1 MAKKILSYLLILL
14 VTAAAAW
21 GIFGGYIIQVLNPD
35 TVSRRQSL
43 GAVCLDSRGNIYCL
57 QNTGGRILLI
67 GVDDTGQRFLEKTLF
82 EEDEQERLV
91 MDLYAAETGSLLVA
105 SAAVD
110 PLTERISSI
119 AMDAFYANG
128 THAGRLFELFC
139 DQSAEQA
146 LTGGVRFSSVS
157 EADGEILFG
166 VFARGADGR
175 QVIELYTAAEGAFE
189 TARKVGEYPDIG
201 YTGFLALD
209 SSTAIAAAPG
219 RLALLSGDSAREITI
234 DDGLLPG
241 RFWRQGDGGAVFLDM
256 ASGDLYLADPVK
268 MTAYP
273 CARGETVVYEE
284 SGLRLRQF
292 DLVSVNPSLRIAGVV
307 RTPMGGEFYTG
318 GGSYMDYTGS
328 TGQRGFN
335 LQIFWVAAIA
345 LGVLLVAT
353 FLWDVYV
360 DFLKM
365 RVSIVF
371 KQTITIVLSMAA
383 MTGLLIQL
391 VFSQSLEQML
401 TWQYRERLLAAAQTA
416 EAGIRAGQGQ
426 TLWDELEKG
435 SVLHEGNGSAEVP
448 LRYDLLREMNG
459 SWRVELSSTHG
470 MEGVLLQYLPLR
482 DKQAAIA
489 AGVPEVA
496 ALAEGG
502 VVYVDTYEQL
512 GQRFY
517 LFARLPEGRLLS
529 VSSSAVGMQRTIDMF
544 LRDIALVLSV
554 GGAVMLL
561 VLLVVQWF
569 VVRGLRR
576 LKRGVDAVS
585 AGNYAVHTE
594 IFSGDEVEDLS
605 RAFNTMTGVIRR
617 QVASLAGVNK
627 TVLRFVPENLLRLI
641 GAQSLEQIDKTAFVK
656 ADMTTLLVRFI
667 FPDGTPQTADALF
680 SAINRVIE
688 RIAPLVSANGGTVYD
703 FRHDGFHAVFSG
715 EPADAVRCAIQ
726 IREAGSALNAA
737 DDCRVDIRA
746 AIVSGEVLLGII
758 GDEQR
763 MSPTAVSDAMDT
775 ARRMMDLCWDSSLYI
790 ICTGQVFERI
800 EGYRS
805 RFVGLADLGGRRER
819 LFDLYEGDPYSL
831 LKHKQSYSEVYR
843 RAVDAFYQ
851 QRYEPARALFMQI
864 LQASLEDGVSRN
876 YMYWADRYC
885 TQGCSDPVYRIF
897 EG

>member
-1 MAKKILSYLLILL
+1 M
-14 VTAAAAW
+14 
-21 GIFGGYIIQVLNPD
+21 
-35 TVSRRQSL
+35 
-43 GAVCLDSRGNIYCL
+43 
-57 QNTGGRILLI
+57 
-67 GVDDTGQRFLEKTLF
+67 
-82 EEDEQERLV
+82 
-91 MDLYAAETGSLLVA
+91 
-105 SAAVD
+105 
-110 PLTERISSI
+110 
-119 AMDAFYANG
+119 
-128 THAGRLFELFC
+128 
-139 DQSAEQA
+139 
-146 LTGGVRFSSVS
+146 
-157 EADGEILFG
+157 
-166 VFARGADGR
+166 
-175 QVIELYTAAEGAFE
+175 
-189 TARKVGEYPDIG
+189 
-201 YTGFLALD
+201 
-209 SSTAIAAAPG
+209 
-219 RLALLSGDSAREITI
+219 
-234 DDGLLPG
+234 
-241 RFWRQGDGGAVFLDM
+241 
-256 ASGDLYLADPVK
+256 
-268 MTAYP
+268 
-273 CARGETVVYEE
+273 
-284 SGLRLRQF
+284 
-292 DLVSVNPSLRIAGVV
+292 
-307 RTPMGGEFYTG
+307 
-318 GGSYMDYTGS
+318 
-328 TGQRGFN
+328 
-335 LQIFWVAAIA
+335 
-345 LGVLLVAT
+345 
-353 FLWDVYV
+353 
-360 DFLKM
+360 
-365 RVSIVF
+365 
-371 KQTITIVLSMAA
+371 
-383 MTGLLIQL
+383 
-391 VFSQSLEQML
+391 
-401 TWQYRERLLAAAQTA
+401 
-416 EAGIRAGQGQ
+416 
-426 TLWDELEKG
+426 
-435 SVLHEGNGSAEVP
+435 
-448 LRYDLLREMNG
+448 
-459 SWRVELSSTHG
+459 
-470 MEGVLLQYLPLR
+470 
-482 DKQAAIA
+482 
-489 AGVPEVA
+489 
-496 ALAEGG
+496 
-502 VVYVDTYEQL
+502 
-512 GQRFY
+512 
-517 LFARLPEGRLLS
+517 
-529 VSSSAVGMQRTIDMF
+529 SSSAVGMQRTIDMF

-726 IREAGSALNAA
+726 IREAQSALNAA

-805 RFVGLADLGGRRER
+805 RYVGLADLGGRRER